1 MTTRKQAV
9 TAVPG
14 DTLRVLAYDALLS
27 YQALGLRAPGDR
39 LFRALLARLP
49 LLGHDAQ

>member
-1 MTTRKQAV
+1 MRIRKKAV

-14 DTLRVLAYDALLS
+14 DTLRVLAYDALLR

-39 LFRALLARLP
+39 LFPGLLDRLP
-49 LLGHDAQ
+49 QLGNDAQ